1 MGHVAMNRKI
11 TCLALRFQFN
21 YLKIKYC
28 AGFIPGVGLQNPGF
42 LAVI

>member
-1 MGHVAMNRKI
+1 MGYVAMNGKT
-11 TCLALRFQFN
+11 TCSALRFQFN

-28 AGFIPGVGLQNPGF
+28 VRLIPEIGLQNPGF